1 MLEAAQHH
9 EEAPL
14 RRLAVVLIAGT
25 ALVTGCSTGNN
36 TGDDLQVADTVTAAT
51 PADSPATTAAPAG
64 AVLPLSQHATAIAV
78 NAAQHTAAVAVDN
91 PPALLLY
98 DLTSTNTPPRTVAL
112 PGRVDNLSTSGDT
125 VLAPVRTANAL
136 LRVTLPA
143 ATVDKITITGGPVAA
158 NTKGNHT
165 LVALHDTKSVAV
177 LTGDRTDRTIT
188 GLASADQALPVGDKA
203 VVIDRLRTAIFDL
216 NPAAGT
222 VGAGLRAGD
231 GATNAVTDNY
241 GRVLVTDSRGG
252 ELLVYK
258 PDTLVELQ
266 RYPVPGA
273 PYGIA
278 YDPTHN
284 LAWVTLTATN
294 QVVGYDIA
302 GGEPVERHRLPTVRQ
317 PNSVAVDPTTGR
329 VLVASADGGGVQ
341 VINP

>member
-1 MLEAAQHH
+1 M
-9 EEAPL
+9 
-14 RRLAVVLIAGT
+14 RRLAVVLIAGS
-25 ALVTGCSTGNN
+25 ALVTGCSSGTN

-51 PADSPATTAAPAG
+51 PANSPAPAATPPG
-64 AVLPLSQHATAIAV
+64 TVLPLSQHATAIAV
-78 NAAQHTAAVAVDN
+78 DAAQHTAAVAVDN

-98 DLTSTNTPPRTVAL
+98 DLTSIDAAPKSVAL
-112 PGRVDNLSTSGDT
+112 PGRVDNLSTTGDL
-125 VLAPVRTANAL
+125 VLAPVRTANQL
-136 LRVTLPA
+136 LRITLPA
-143 ATVDKITITGGPVAA
+143 GTVDKITLTGGPVAA
-158 NTKGNHT
+158 NTQGDQT

-177 LTGDRTDRTIT
+177 MTGDKTDRTIT

-203 VVIDRLRTAIFDL
+203 VVLDRLRTAVFDL
-216 NPAAGT
+216 DPTAGT

-252 ELLVYK
+252 ELLVFK
-258 PDTLVELQ
+258 PDTLIELQ
-266 RYPVPGA
+266 RYPVPGT

-278 YDPTHN
+278 YDPTRH

-294 QVVGYDIA
+294 QVVAYDVA
-302 GGEPVERHRLPTVRQ
+302 GGEPVEKHRIATVRQ
-317 PNSVAVDPTTGR
+317 PNSVAVDPNTGR

>member
-1 MLEAAQHH
+1 
-9 EEAPL
+9 L

-25 ALVTGCSTGNN
+25 TLVTGCSTGTN

-51 PADSPATTAAPAG
+51 PADSPAPAKAPAG
-64 AVLPLSQHATAIAV
+64 TVLPLGQHATAIAV
-78 NAAQHTAAVAVDN
+78 DTAQHTAAVAVDN
-91 PPALLLY
+91 PPSLRLY
-98 DLTSTNTPPRTVAL
+98 DLTSIDAPPKTIDL
-112 PGRVDNLSTSGDT
+112 PGRVDNLSTTGDV
-125 VLAPVRTANAL
+125 VLAPVRTANQL
-136 LRVTLPA
+136 LRITLPA
-143 ATVDKITITGGPVAA
+143 GTVDKITLPGGPVAA
-158 NTKGNHT
+158 SATGNQT

-177 LTGDRTDRTIT
+177 LAGDKTDRTIT
-188 GLASADQALPVGDKA
+188 GLASADQALQIGDKA
-203 VVIDRLRTAIFDL
+203 VVLDKLRTAVFDL
-216 NPAAGT
+216 DPATGKL
-222 VGAGLRAGD
+222 GAGLRAGD

-241 GRVLVTDSRGG
+241 GRILVTDRRGG

-266 RYPVPGA
+266 QYPVPGA

-278 YDPTHN
+278 YDPQRH

-294 QVVGYDIA
+294 QVVGYDVA
-302 GGEPVERHRLPTVRQ
+302 GGEPVEKHRIDTVRQ